1 MRTRQNFTYAGMVLA
16 CVLMAGFQPDGHAD
30 MLVAATRLDLA
41 QLLAAPGTPWA
52 DAEPEPVKG
61 LSESP
66 VRH

>member
-1 MRTRQNFTYAGMVLA
+1 MRTRQNFTYAGMALA

-41 QLLAAPGTPWA
+41 QLLAAP
-52 DAEPEPVKG
+52 EPEPLKNP
-61 LSESP
+61 SQPP